1 MSETD
6 RTEAPDILESIFEL
20 AEILCRQNDYNE
32 MVRLVVRRARDLFH
46 ADSAL
51 IMMLNPRT
59 RQTVKTVFSEKDSRQ
74 QTNFHFVHALLTGW
88 VLDKR
93 EIFFSPDLRNDTRFR
108 PGRFRDVSYESVICA
123 PFISSGM
130 IIGTLLLLYS
140 NNSDRLSEAI
150 IEYTEK
156 FTHLCSPFLHNT
168 EQIDKYFR
176 QPRSKSALRTQYEK
190 FGLLGESIEFIDLLR
205 SLDAAAGCDVQV
217 VLEGESGTGKELIAR
232 AIHAQSPRSEKP
244 FIAVDCGA
252 IPPQLIES
260 ELFGH
265 VKGAF
270 TGASHHRHGL
280 FKEAD
285 QGTLF
290 LDEISNLPRDM
301 QAKLLRALQEKAVR
315 PVGSNTLVQV
325 DVRIITASSTPLHQ
339 LLKQEQFRHDLYYRL
354 YVYPIPVPTLK
365 ERDEDIPLLAYHFL
379 NKYTEEQQK
388 SAKILDEHLLEFLRS
403 RQWKGNVRELQNCIH
418 QLVTLANT
426 DDSTIGTELL
436 SEHYQKELQEFK
448 RWGKHPKHTGS
459 LVEQMQRHESRL
471 LMQTLEQCKWNQSQA
486 AKMLGI
492 SEPTIRYKMKK
503 CGIKKPE

>member
-1 MSETD
+1 MSETES
-6 RTEAPDILESIFEL
+6 REAPDILESIFEL

-32 MVRLVVRRARDLFH
+32 MVRLIARRARDLFL

-59 RQTVKTVFSEKDSRQ
+59 RQTVKTVFAEKGSRQ

-93 EIFFSPDLRNDTRFR
+93 EIFFSSDLQSDSRFR
-108 PGRFRDVSYESVICA
+108 PGRFRDVSYKSVICA
-123 PFISSGM
+123 PFISSKM

-140 NNSDRLSEAI
+140 NNSDRLSEGI
-150 IEYTEK
+150 IESTEK

-176 QPRSKSALRTQYEK
+176 QPRSKSDLLTQYEQ
-190 FGLLGESIEFIDLLR
+190 FGLLGESANFVELLR
-205 SLDAAAGCDVQV
+205 SVDAAAGCDVQV
-217 VLEGESGTGKELIAR
+217 VLEGDSGTGKELIAR

-252 IPPQLIES
+252 IPPHLIES

-270 TGASHHRHGL
+270 TGAAYNRKGL

-285 QGTLF
+285 KGTLF
-290 LDEISNLPRDM
+290 LDEISNLPMDM
-301 QAKLLRALQEKAVR
+301 QAKLLRVLQEKSVR
-315 PVGSNTLVQV
+315 PVGGNELVQV

-339 LLKQEQFRHDLYYRL
+339 LLKEEQFRHDLYYRL

-365 ERDEDIPLLAYHFL
+365 DRNEDVPLLAYHFL
-379 NKYTEEQQK
+379 NRYTEEQQK
-388 SAKILDEHLLEFLRS
+388 SASILDEHLLEFLMN
-403 RQWKGNVRELQNCIH
+403 RQWKGNVRELQNCLH
-418 QLVTLANT
+418 QLVTLAHP
-426 DDSTIGTELL
+426 DDTTIGTESLP
-436 SEHYQKELQEFK
+436 EHYQKELRDYRK
-448 RWGKHPKHTGS
+448 WGKPPEHSGS
-459 LVEQMQRHESRL
+459 LVDQMERHESRL
-471 LMQTLEQCKWNQSQA
+471 LRRTLLQYEWNQSQA
-486 AKMLGI
+486 ARMLGI

-503 CGIKKPE
+503 FGIEKPE